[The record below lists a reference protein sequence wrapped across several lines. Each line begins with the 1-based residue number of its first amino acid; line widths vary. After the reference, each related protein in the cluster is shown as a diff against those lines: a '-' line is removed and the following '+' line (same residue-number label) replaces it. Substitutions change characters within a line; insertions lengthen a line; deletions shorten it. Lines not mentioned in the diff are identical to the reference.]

1 VTSLAFELSAEELA
15 DLVAVARQ
23 PGYARWREMVRST
36 GGCADPIHLTGASS
50 IIDAASGEILH
61 GYSTASEPSQRLLV
75 ACRNRRAS
83 RCPSCAGT
91 YRADTYHLI
100 RSGLA
105 GGKTVPDT
113 VAGHPRV
120 FATFTAPSFGPV
132 HHRVVNSDGT
142 VKHCHPDAGCMQRHG
157 EEDPLLGQAVDPASY
172 DYTGA
177 VIWNALAGKL
187 WHRTTTL
194 IVRQLAQH
202 LGLSEAEF
210 RKQCRV
216 SYGKVAEFQ
225 ARGLVHFHV
234 IVRLDGPDGPTTPP
248 PAALT
253 TEALV
258 EAIRQGGAR
267 ALVTSPDSS
276 AIGGPRQVTWGQQL
290 DIQPIAGGDDGELTD
305 QKVAGYVAKYATKA
319 AENTGTLD
327 RPIVCWQCK
336 GAGHDAD
343 SHRPC
348 RSCRG
353 SGTRHDDVHELGVSA
368 HAQAMISA
376 CWTLGGLPELEEL
389 RLRPWAHM
397 LGFRGHFSTKSR
409 RYSTTL
415 TCLRQARQ
423 DWRNSRLVAALSYR
437 EGTHVQRPNE
447 HGQDDA
453 SVGQEETILVT
464 AQWQYIGRGH
474 SPGEAIYARTIAHD
488 LAENRRIARQIT
500 RHEAQFEQGLVF
512 E

>member
-1 VTSLAFELSAEELA
+1 
-15 DLVAVARQ
+15 
-23 PGYARWREMVRST
+23 M
-36 GGCADPIHLTGASS
+36 
-50 IIDAASGEILH
+50 
-61 GYSTASEPSQRLLV
+61 
-75 ACRNRRAS
+75 
-83 RCPSCAGT
+83 
-91 YRADTYHLI
+91 
-100 RSGLA
+100 
-105 GGKTVPDT
+105 
-113 VAGHPRV
+113 
-120 FATFTAPSFGPV
+120 
-132 HHRVVNSDGT
+132 
-142 VKHCHPDAGCMQRHG
+142 
-157 EEDPLLGQAVDPASY
+157 LGQAVDPGNY
-172 DYTGA
+172 GYTGA

-202 LGLSEAEF
+202 LGLSEGEF
-210 RKQCRV
+210 RRQCRV

-234 IVRLDGPDGPTTPP
+234 IVRLDGADGPPTPP

-258 EAIRQGGAR
+258 EAIRRAGAR
-267 ALVTSPDSS
+267 ALVTSPDSP

-290 DIQPIAGGDDGELTD
+290 DVQPIAGAEEGELTD

-319 AENTGTLD
+319 AENTGTPD
-327 RPIVCWQCK
+327 RPIVCWRCK
-336 GAGHDAD
+336 GAGHDGD

-348 RSCRG
+348 RSCEG
-353 SGTRHDDVHELGVSA
+353 SGTRHDDVHELGVSP

-376 CWTLGGLPELEEL
+376 CWILGALPELEEL

-423 DWRNSRLVAALSYR
+423 DWHNSRLVAALSYP
-437 EGTHVQRPNE
+437 EGTHVQRYNE
-447 HGQDDA
+447 RGQDG
-453 SVGQEETILVT
+453 VGDEEPILVIG
-464 AQWQYIGRGH
+464 QWQYIGRGH

-488 LAENRRIARQIT
+488 LAESRRMGRQIPRSEACSSKE
-500 RHEAQFEQGLVF
+500 RHPREQGPVDSGERRRGPLRWPNHRLPADGYWGASLGTDRQVPASTDVRSGGTGRAARRRR
-512 E
+512 ESPRGVIERHS